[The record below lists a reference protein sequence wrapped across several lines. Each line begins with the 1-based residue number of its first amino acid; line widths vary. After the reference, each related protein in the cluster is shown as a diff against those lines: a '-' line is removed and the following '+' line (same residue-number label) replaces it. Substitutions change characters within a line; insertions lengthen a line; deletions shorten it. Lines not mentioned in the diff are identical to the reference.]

1 MDAMSE
7 IRQVTKM
14 ILESP
19 WTSSPQEAPVIGTP
33 NASTTMLP
41 LLPVNMLW
49 PLLMFGVE
57 VEGAEDRTWVISCIK
72 GMENVASNAGITADV
87 LQEVIRRQDE
97 TKQRV
102 DIRKVM
108 HETFDRAFAIV

>member
-1 MDAMSE
+1 MRE
-7 IRQVTKM
+7 IRQVTHL

-19 WTSSPQEAPVIGTP
+19 LTSSPPEISTIGTP
-33 NASTTMLP
+33 TGSQGSVAA
-41 LLPVNMLW
+41 LPVNMLW
-49 PLLMFGVE
+49 PLLMLGVE
-57 VEGAEDRTWVISCIK
+57 TVDTEERTWVLSCIK
-72 GMENVASNAGITADV
+72 GMENVASNAGITHDV

-108 HETFDRAFAIV
+108 HEIFDRAFAIV

>member
-1 MDAMSE
+1 MDAMNE

-19 WTSSPQEAPVIGTP
+19 LTSSPLDIPVIGTP
-33 NASTTMLP
+33 NASTTTLP
-41 LLPVNMLW
+41 SLPVNMLW
-49 PLLMFGVE
+49 PLLMLGVE
-57 VEGAEDRTWVISCIK
+57 VEEPEERTWVISCIK
-72 GMENVASNAGITADV
+72 GMENVASNADITADV
-87 LQEVIRRQDE
+87 LHEVIQRQDE